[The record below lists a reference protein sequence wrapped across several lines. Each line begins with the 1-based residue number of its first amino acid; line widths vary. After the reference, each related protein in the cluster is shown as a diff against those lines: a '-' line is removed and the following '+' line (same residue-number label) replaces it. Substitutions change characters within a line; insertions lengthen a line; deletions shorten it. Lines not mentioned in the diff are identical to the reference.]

1 MLDTKQKIILGIVGG
16 VIAIIIGI
24 YLYST
29 YQSAEDEVYIEEQQI
44 DNTIVEPEDSEEE
57 NEIIIHISG
66 AVVNEG
72 IVKMKQGNRIA
83 DVIEKAGGLKD
94 GANTEYINLSRKI
107 VDEMVIIIYSDDEV
121 KKYKEEDENI
131 IYIEY
136 ICECPDNINDSCIN
150 ENDTVNTNGVVE
162 EKEEEKDKKDDKI
175 SINEASKEE
184 LMELPGIGES
194 KAKNIIEYREEFGE
208 FEKLEDIMNVSGI
221 GESAYSKIKEHIKL

>member
-1 MLDTKQKIILGIVGG
+1 
-16 VIAIIIGI
+16 
-24 YLYST
+24 
-29 YQSAEDEVYIEEQQI
+29 
-44 DNTIVEPEDSEEE
+44 
-57 NEIIIHISG
+57 
-66 AVVNEG
+66 
-72 IVKMKQGNRIA
+72 
-83 DVIEKAGGLKD
+83 
-94 GANTEYINLSRKI
+94 
-107 VDEMVIIIYSDDEV
+107 MVIIIYSDDEV

-175 SINEASKEE
+175 SINKASKEE